1 MTTDTTDENFLQQLD
16 QLLRGEEKQILDF
29 LERESDELLKNQGE
43 GESKQV

>member
-16 QLLRGEEKQILDF
+16 ELLRGEEKQMLDF
-29 LERESDELLKNQGE
+29 LEREADELLKNQGE